1 MKKLVRSKTN
11 KVISGIL
18 GGIGEYLDIDPVIVR
33 IIYVALMLITG
44 IVPLIVAYI
53 IALFIVPKPVQE
65 M

>member
-53 IALFIVPKPVQE
+53 TALFIVPKPTQE